1 MSYGRLMSVTELP
14 QRSRIVE
21 PKSFLSSVPLFH
33 EVPERALDIAASVV
47 QLRTFEPQSIIFQ
60 EGDVGEALYILVA
73 GLVKLSKVDL
83 GGYEKTLAILQP
95 PEFFGEMALLATKT
109 RSATAVSLSEV
120 RAFLLFQDDFNKL
133 IQTFPAVS
141 LNLTTTL
148 AQRLRGMDDEAQI
161 LSYKD
166 AQGRVAFVLLRLYRG
181 GVIELSE
188 NGEALV
194 RLTHQELANLAG
206 TSRETVTRALKV
218 LEHEGVIL
226 TRPKE
231 IIVTDIQGLEEI
243 LHGIR
248 E

>member
-1 MSYGRLMSVTELP
+1 MIMTDIR
-14 QRSRIVE
+14 
-21 PKSFLSSVPLFH
+21 SFLTNVPLFRDA
-33 EVPERALDIAASVV
+33 PERALEVAASVM
-47 QLRTFEPQSIIFQ
+47 QLRRYDAQSVIFQ
-60 EGDVGEALYILVA
+60 EGDVGEALYVLSG

-95 PEFFGEMALLATKT
+95 PEFFGEMALLGAKT
-109 RSATAVSLSEV
+109 RNATAVALGEV
-120 RAFLLFQDDFNKL
+120 QAYLLFGDDFKRL
-133 IQTFPAVS
+133 LQTYTSIS

-148 AQRLRGMDDEAQI
+148 AQRLSRVDDETQV

-166 AQGRVAFVLLRLYRG
+166 AQGRVAFVLLRLYRSGVVELTEG
-181 GVIELSE
+181 GQ
-188 NGEALV
+188 ALV

-218 LEHEGVIL
+218 LETEGVIE
-226 TRPKE
+226 TKPKE
-231 IIVTDIQGLEEI
+231 IILADVEGLEEI

>member
-1 MSYGRLMSVTELP
+1 MTDTR
-14 QRSRIVE
+14 
-21 PKSFLSSVPLFH
+21 SFLLTVPLFKDA
-33 EVPERALDIAASVV
+33 PERALEVAASVMQPRRYEAHSV
-47 QLRTFEPQSIIFQ
+47 LFQ
-60 EGDVGEALYILVA
+60 EGDVGEALYVLSK

-95 PEFFGEMALLATKT
+95 PEFFGEMALLGAKT
-109 RSATAVSLSEV
+109 RNATAVTLGEV
-120 RAFLLFQDDFNKL
+120 EAYLLFADDFSRL
-133 IQTFPAVS
+133 LQSYSAIS

-148 AQRLRGMDDEAQI
+148 AQRLSRVDDETQI

-166 AQGRVAFVLLRLYRG
+166 AQGRVAFVLLRLYRS
-181 GVIELSE
+181 GVAELGRDGS
-188 NGEALV
+188 ALV

-218 LEHEGVIL
+218 LETEGVIE
-226 TRPKE
+226 THPKE
-231 IIVTDIQGLEEI
+231 IALSDVQGLEEI